1 MPFAAAVAVP
11 NWVTGELLL
20 STSVTTAFASAVPL
34 IVGVALFV
42 AIGEVPVTT
51 GVFGAS
57 VSMVSDKEELA
68 EFPFPAASLN
78 APAETE
84 IEPLNALLLPVGVNN
99 AEYVVPEP
107 VNPLSEP
114 PETVMSPTTKLLE
127 DSLSSTETVA
137 VCPILNDERE
147 IVSATVGTT

>member
-1 MPFAAAVAVP
+1 MP
-11 NWVTGELLL
+11 NWVAGVLLL
-20 STSVTTAFASAVPL
+20 STRVTTAFASAVPL

-51 GVFGAS
+51 GAFGAS
-57 VSMVSDKEELA
+57 VSMVSDSVELA
-68 EFPFPAASLN
+68 VFPFPAASLN
-78 APAETE
+78 APAAIE
-84 IEPLNALLLPVGVNN
+84 IAPLNALLLPVGVNK

-114 PETVMSPTTKLLE
+114 PETVMSPTTKLLD

-137 VCPILNDERE
+137 VCPTLNAVRE
-147 IVSATVGTT
+147 IVSVAVGTT